1 VDLLKFIAIY
11 LGLKAVGTTN
21 ENVGQCVGLAELWLH
36 VCIKPP
42 IPGNAK
48 DLLPNANRTAYKVTL
63 NTPINWPEPGN
74 VVVWGDTWG
83 DGFGHCAVVVAANV
97 HQLVVFEQN
106 DPAGYPPC
114 VATHDYSG
122 VLGWIGF

>member
-1 VDLLKFIAIY
+1 MDLLKFIAIY

-21 ENVGQCVGLAELWLH
+21 QNMGQCVGLAELWLH
-36 VCIKPP
+36 VNRKPY

-48 DLLPNANRTAYKVTL
+48 DLLANADRTAYKVTL
-63 NTPINWPEPGN
+63 NQPINCPVPGN
-74 VVVWGDTWG
+74 VVVWGSSWG
-83 DGFGHCAVVVAANV
+83 NGYGHCAVVIAANV

-122 VLGWIGF
+122 VLGWLAW